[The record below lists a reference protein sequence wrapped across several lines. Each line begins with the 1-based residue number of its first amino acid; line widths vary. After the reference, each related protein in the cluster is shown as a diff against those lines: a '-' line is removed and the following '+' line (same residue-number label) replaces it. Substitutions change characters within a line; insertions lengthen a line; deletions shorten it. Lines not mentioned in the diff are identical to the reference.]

1 VRKGH
6 VPLGSVDV
14 RAVDVEEDAA
24 EDGCGVVVLEDVV
37 AWDSATVV
45 SFVGWVYA
53 GVGTLHRSR
62 KSVHLRSDAPIAGI
76 AWVHCWVEACL
87 LQDELS

>member
-24 EDGCGVVVLEDVV
+24 EDGCGVVVLEDAV
-37 AWDSATVV
+37 AWDSATAV